1 MITDQEEIPTEK
13 VSIIPEPP
21 KPIDQQQKNNNPQ
34 PLTILL
40 PPWVDAEYRD
50 ILEDRLDL
58 EFPPVYIQPSSRN
71 EFLRAISRFST

>member
-1 MITDQEEIPTEK
+1 M
-13 VSIIPEPP
+13 SIIPEPSEAINQP
-21 KPIDQQQKNNNPQ
+21 QKNTTPQ

-40 PPWVDAEYRD
+40 PPWVDEEYRD

-71 EFLRAISRFST
+71 EFLRAITRFST